1 MNKIVEVVNWSFKN
15 SQDCFK
21 QSVEVQHIKA
31 DLVATLTN
39 EQKQIFDKL
48 MDSMNKLHKIDTEE
62 YILHTHKVCKEAFKL
77 RQWRHLWKK

>member
-15 SQDCFK
+15 SQKYFE
-21 QSVEVQHIKA
+21 QSIKVQHIKA
-31 DLVATLTN
+31 DLVSTLTN

-48 MDSMNKLHKIDTEE
+48 MDSMNKLHKIDLEE

-77 RQWRHLWKK
+77 R

>member
-15 SQDCFK
+15 SQDYFK

-62 YILHTHKVCKEAFKL
+62 YILHTHKVRKEAFKL
-77 RQWRHLWKK
+77 R

>member
-15 SQDCFK
+15 SQDYFK
-21 QSVEVQHIKA
+21 QSIKVQHIKA
-31 DLVATLTN
+31 DLVSTLTN

-48 MDSMNKLHKIDTEE
+48 MDSMNKLHKIDIEE

-77 RQWRHLWKK
+77 R